1 MADFFGMGR
10 PGGGLD
16 IRTITV
22 RLEAHAAI
30 SKGDV
35 VAVDPTVFTDN
46 EDTIPHFYKTKTQAA
61 GNDSIDDAQFGVFAV
76 ALENV
81 ASGAKG
87 LFALSGIVDAA
98 VDGTAD
104 VAVGNALE
112 ADGAANNLNFGTTI
126 GYKVLGFALEARATN
141 SVGLIKVMF
150 DGVSGFG
157 QINA

>member
-35 VAVDPTVFTDN
+35 VAVSPAVFTDN
-46 EDTIPHFYKTKTQAA
+46 EDTIPHFYKTQTQAA
-61 GNDSIDDAQFGVFAV
+61 GNASVDDAQFGIFAV
-76 ALENV
+76 ALESV

-98 VDGTAD
+98 TDGTAD
-104 VAVGNALE
+104 VAVGNGVE
-112 ADGAANNLNFGTTI
+112 ADGAANNLNVATTP
-126 GYKVLGFALEARATN
+126 GRKVLGYALEARTAD
-141 SVGLIKVMF
+141 SVGLVKVMF
-150 DGVSGFG
+150 DGVNGFG
-157 QINA
+157 TVES

>member
-35 VAVDPTVFTDN
+35 VAVSPTVFTDN
-46 EDTIPHFYKTKTQAA
+46 EDTIPHFYKTQTQAA
-61 GNDSIDDAQFGVFAV
+61 GNASVDDAQFGMFAV
-76 ALENV
+76 ALESV

-98 VDGTAD
+98 TDGTSAV
-104 VAVGNALE
+104 VAGNGLE
-112 ADGAANNLNFGTTI
+112 ADGVANNLNVADTPGR
-126 GYKVLGFALEARATN
+126 KVLGYALEAKGAG
-141 SVGLIKVMF
+141 VGLIKVMF
-150 DGVSGFG
+150 DGVNGFG
-157 QINA
+157 TVES